1 MKELQG
7 ISILVVDDEIDL
19 REILEEMLTLAGA
32 EVATAESGTAAFEV
46 LKQRFF
52 QVVIS
57 DMKMSHGN
65 GLELVKNICREIS
78 PAPKLFLCSGFADLS
93 PEVMKE
99 NNIIDIFEKPF
110 DIKKMIRAIL
120 KVAGKPPQESLIE

>member
-46 LKQRFF
+46 LKQRIF

-78 PAPKLFLCSGFADLS
+78 PVPKLFLCSGFADLS

-110 DIKKMIRAIL
+110 DIKKMIRTIL
-120 KVAGKPPQESLIE
+120 KAAGKPSQEPSIE